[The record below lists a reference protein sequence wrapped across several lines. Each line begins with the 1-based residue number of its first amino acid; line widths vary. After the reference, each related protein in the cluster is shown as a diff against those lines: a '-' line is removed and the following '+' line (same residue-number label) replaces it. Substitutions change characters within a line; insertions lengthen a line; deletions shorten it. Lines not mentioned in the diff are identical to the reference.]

1 MTGTILTGTV
11 PVEGGHIAYEC
22 TGEGP
27 PLVFLHGGAMD
38 MRMWEP
44 QLALAA
50 DHTVV
55 RLDARGHGSSSTPTA
70 PFRQCDDVAAALHG
84 LRIGSAVLVGLS
96 MGAATAL
103 DTALEH
109 PTVVTAVVSCG
120 AGASSMAPFDERMFS
135 DPWSRG
141 RLAALAG
148 AQAAFD
154 AQDWTEV
161 FLELGLVGP
170 YREFSDVA
178 PAVVALC
185 REMITDTLATHVVHG
200 GPPPTPVADA
210 ALRAVEIGVPVLG
223 VVGAIDSPD
232 HVRMVRE
239 LVDVVP
245 DGRLAVIENSGHM
258 PNLDQPELFND
269 TLRRFL
275 TAVGQLGRRAESSRG
290 SRLERPRH

>member
-11 PVEGGHIAYEC
+11 PVEGGHIAYEL
-22 TGEGP
+22 TGEGA

-55 RLDARGHGSSSTPTA
+55 RLDARGHGSSSTPIA
-70 PFRQCDDVAAALHG
+70 PFRQCDDVAATLHG
-84 LRIGSAVLVGLS
+84 LGIGSAVLVGLS

-109 PTVVTAVVSCG
+109 PALVTAVVSCG
-120 AGASSMAPFDERMFS
+120 AGASSMAPLDERMFS

-141 RLAALAG
+141 RLAALAA

-154 AQDWTEV
+154 AQAWTEA

-170 YREFSDVA
+170 YRELSDVA

-185 REMITDTLATHVVHG
+185 REMITDTLTTHVVHG
-200 GPPPTPVADA
+200 GPPPIPVADA
-210 ALRAVEIGVPVLG
+210 ARRAAGIGVPVLG

-245 DGRLAVIENSGHM
+245 AGRLAGIENSGHM

-275 TAVGQLGRRAESSRG
+275 AAVG
-290 SRLERPRH
+290 

>member
-1 MTGTILTGTV
+1 VTGTIRTGTV
-11 PVEGGHIAYEC
+11 PVEGGHIAYAL
-22 TGEGP
+22 TGKGH

-50 DHTVV
+50 DHTIV
-55 RLDARGHGSSSTPTA
+55 RFDARGHGSSSTPTG
-70 PFRQCDDVAAALHG
+70 PFRQCDDVAAVLHG
-84 LRIGSAVLVGLS
+84 LGIGSAVLVGLS

-109 PTVVTAVVSCG
+109 PAVVTAVVSCG
-120 AGASSMAPFDERMFS
+120 AGASSMAPLDERMFS

-141 RLAALAG
+141 RLAALAA
-148 AQAAFD
+148 AQAASD
-154 AQDWTEV
+154 ARAWTEV

-200 GPPPTPVADA
+200 GPLPTPVADA
-210 ALRAVEIGVPVLG
+210 ARRAVEIGVPVLG

-245 DGRLAVIENSGHM
+245 HGRLAVIENSGHM
-258 PNLDQPELFND
+258 PNLDRPELFND

-275 TAVGQLGRRAESSRG
+275 TALG
-290 SRLERPRH
+290 

>member
-11 PVEGGHIAYEC
+11 PVEGGHIAYEL

-44 QLALAA
+44 QLALAT

-55 RLDARGHGSSSTPTA
+55 RLDARGHGSSSTPTD

-84 LRIGSAVLVGLS
+84 LGIGSAVLVGLS

-109 PTVVTAVVSCG
+109 PALVTAVVSCG
-120 AGASSMAPFDERMFS
+120 AGASSMAPLDERMFS

-141 RLAALAG
+141 RLAALAA

-154 AQDWTEV
+154 AQAWTEA

-170 YREFSDVA
+170 YRKFSDVA

-185 REMITDTLATHVVHG
+185 RQMITDTLTTHVVHG
-200 GPPPTPVADA
+200 GPPPTPVVDA
-210 ALRAVEIGVPVLG
+210 ARRAAKIAVPVLG

-245 DGRLAVIENSGHM
+245 TGRLAVVENSGHM

-275 TAVGQLGRRAESSRG
+275 TAVG
-290 SRLERPRH
+290 

>member
-1 MTGTILTGTV
+1 VTGTIRTGTV
-11 PVEGGHIAYEC
+11 PVEGGHIAYEL
-22 TGEGP
+22 TGKGH

-55 RLDARGHGSSSTPTA
+55 RLDARGHGSSSTPTG
-70 PFRQCDDVAAALHG
+70 PFRQCDDVAAVLHG
-84 LRIGSAVLVGLS
+84 LGIGSAVLVGLS

-109 PTVVTAVVSCG
+109 PAVVTAVVSCG
-120 AGASSMAPFDERMFS
+120 AGASSMAPLDERMFS

-141 RLAALAG
+141 RLAALAA
-148 AQAAFD
+148 AQAASD
-154 AQDWTEV
+154 AQAWTEV

-185 REMITDTLATHVVHG
+185 REMITDTPATRARRAA
-200 GPPPTPVADA
+200 ADP
-210 ALRAVEIGVPVLG
+210 RRRRCPEGCG
-223 VVGAIDSPD
+223 DRGAGARSGRCDRLPRP

-239 LVDVVP
+239 FVDVVP
-245 DGRLAVIENSGHM
+245 HGRLAVIENSGHM
-258 PNLDQPELFND
+258 PNLDRPELFND

-275 TAVGQLGRRAESSRG
+275 TAVG
-290 SRLERPRH
+290 